1 MMAMNDINI
10 KGNVKNA
17 NDVVMYSKYG
27 NINIE
32 SENINLNGLIYAPF
46 GTVEI
51 SAENVDVNGIIIA
64 KNVIINS
71 ECVNLTYNGSMA
83 EFIGV
88 DTEQM
93 IIPYYDWSYI
103 PDSNEDEIPDIV
115 EEQIYEDPLSVD
127 DEWLEDEYSSLIV
140 EEYSAPMKKELV
152 EVLYLSKTSKISN
165 FTDIKDLLLMAI
177 KGGYQKFIQL
187 KTSINKAIKTIEL
200 NIYGYTIEV
209 DTGDP
214 ENIYGPMPWKYYLKD
229 ETTDEDD
236 VVSEKKK
243 NQILDIGIFA
253 SLIASSTLAAGTVAV
268 EKASEAV
275 AGVAVALTGTV
286 ETAVNNAASAIGN
299 TAADIAEEAKKAIE
313 KELSKIADID
323 LFKIDIKETLEGYK
337 IKILEN
343 LSIDLS
349 KPIGGA
355 TEWVVG
361 FTLETTGID
370 LKKVKNVIDL
380 KTLEN
385 IKAVSNNIY
394 TDIVRKIVSGDKP
407 SEILNIVDCIN
418 TNTKEFKIAYD
429 RLGDV
434 DKAYSSVQEFI
445 ERYNSYDEAKYSI
458 KDNGKELRDNLLLSN
473 VIKPKYSFCAHH
485 IVAKEEPLA
494 KTSREILAKYGIDIN
509 SSANGVYLPGGKKT
523 ADFSWRITESSH
535 FGGHSDNYLEYV
547 NQQIDN
553 AKEIIIENYLSKNDA
568 IDRKSVV

>member
-1 MMAMNDINI
+1 MNDINI

-46 GTVEI
+46 GTVNI

-214 ENIYGPMPWKYYLKD
+214 KSIYGPMPWKYYLKD

-394 TDIVRKIVSGDKP
+394 
-407 SEILNIVDCIN
+407 
-418 TNTKEFKIAYD
+418 
-429 RLGDV
+429 
-434 DKAYSSVQEFI
+434 
-445 ERYNSYDEAKYSI
+445 
-458 KDNGKELRDNLLLSN
+458 
-473 VIKPKYSFCAHH
+473 
-485 IVAKEEPLA
+485 
-494 KTSREILAKYGIDIN
+494 
-509 SSANGVYLPGGKKT
+509 
-523 ADFSWRITESSH
+523 
-535 FGGHSDNYLEYV
+535 GHS
-547 NQQIDN
+547 
-553 AKEIIIENYLSKNDA
+553 KKN
-568 IDRKSVV
+568 S

>member
-1 MMAMNDINI
+1 M
-10 KGNVKNA
+10 
-17 NDVVMYSKYG
+17 
-27 NINIE
+27 
-32 SENINLNGLIYAPF
+32 LF
-46 GTVEI
+46 F
-51 SAENVDVNGIIIA
+51 IA
-64 KNVIINS
+64 S
-71 ECVNLTYNGSMA
+71 FFSLRYNYPKR
-83 EFIGV
+83 FR
-88 DTEQM
+88 
-93 IIPYYDWSYI
+93 
-103 PDSNEDEIPDIV
+103 
-115 EEQIYEDPLSVD
+115 
-127 DEWLEDEYSSLIV
+127 
-140 EEYSAPMKKELV
+140 K
-152 EVLYLSKTSKISN
+152 
-165 FTDIKDLLLMAI
+165 
-177 KGGYQKFIQL
+177 
-187 KTSINKAIKTIEL
+187 
-200 NIYGYTIEV
+200 
-209 DTGDP
+209 
-214 ENIYGPMPWKYYLKD
+214 
-229 ETTDEDD
+229 
-236 VVSEKKK
+236 
-243 NQILDIGIFA
+243 GIFA

-434 DKAYSSVQEFI
+434 DNTI
-445 ERYNSYDEAKYSI
+445 
-458 KDNGKELRDNLLLSN
+458 
-473 VIKPKYSFCAHH
+473 
-485 IVAKEEPLA
+485 
-494 KTSREILAKYGIDIN
+494 
-509 SSANGVYLPGGKKT
+509 
-523 ADFSWRITESSH
+523 
-535 FGGHSDNYLEYV
+535 
-547 NQQIDN
+547 
-553 AKEIIIENYLSKNDA
+553 
-568 IDRKSVV
+568 

>member
-1 MMAMNDINI
+1 VLFFIA
-10 KGNVKNA
+10 
-17 NDVVMYSKYG
+17 SFF
-27 NINIE
+27 
-32 SENINLNGLIYAPF
+32 NLR
-46 GTVEI
+46 
-51 SAENVDVNGIIIA
+51 
-64 KNVIINS
+64 
-71 ECVNLTYNGSMA
+71 YNYPKR
-83 EFIGV
+83 FR
-88 DTEQM
+88 
-93 IIPYYDWSYI
+93 
-103 PDSNEDEIPDIV
+103 
-115 EEQIYEDPLSVD
+115 
-127 DEWLEDEYSSLIV
+127 
-140 EEYSAPMKKELV
+140 K
-152 EVLYLSKTSKISN
+152 
-165 FTDIKDLLLMAI
+165 
-177 KGGYQKFIQL
+177 
-187 KTSINKAIKTIEL
+187 
-200 NIYGYTIEV
+200 
-209 DTGDP
+209 
-214 ENIYGPMPWKYYLKD
+214 
-229 ETTDEDD
+229 
-236 VVSEKKK
+236 
-243 NQILDIGIFA
+243 GIFA

-434 DKAYSSVQEFI
+434 DNTI
-445 ERYNSYDEAKYSI
+445 
-458 KDNGKELRDNLLLSN
+458 
-473 VIKPKYSFCAHH
+473 
-485 IVAKEEPLA
+485 
-494 KTSREILAKYGIDIN
+494 
-509 SSANGVYLPGGKKT
+509 
-523 ADFSWRITESSH
+523 
-535 FGGHSDNYLEYV
+535 
-547 NQQIDN
+547 
-553 AKEIIIENYLSKNDA
+553 
-568 IDRKSVV
+568 